1 MTFELSKELMK
12 FIFSVFVLSALII
25 GLVLIISSQISTSL
39 DISEVEM
46 YNAYRTYKDNT
57 HQNIYCVNKLNEA
70 VCKAADNCNS
80 YGFIEK
86 IEVCL

>member
-12 FIFSVFVLSALII
+12 FIFSVFVLSALVI
-25 GLVLIISSQISTSL
+25 GLVVIISSQISTSL
-39 DISEVEM
+39 DVSNIEM

-57 HQNIYCVNKLNEA
+57 KQDIYCVNKLNEA
-70 VCKAADNCNS
+70 ICKTANNCNNF
-80 YGFIEK
+80 GFIEK